1 MKRLLLAAVFVTVAG
16 TAFAQQAKIQNLRPY
31 DKSGINVFETPKTD
45 TVPFDDVKVRIGAGF
60 TQQFQALKHSNSST
74 GSAALYNLRS
84 GFNLATANLNID
96 AQLAKGIRLNLIS
109 YLSARHHQ
117 ETWVKGGFAQIDAS
131 PISSPIL
138 DELFKYVTVKI
149 GHYEVNY
156 GDAHFRRTDN
166 GHSLYNPFIGNYIL
180 DGFTTEIGAEI
191 DFQKDGF
198 LAVAAIHNG
207 EIQGNITDD
216 PSRSPSFIGK
226 LGYDK
231 QLNNDLRVRLTGS
244 VYHSNGNA
252 SNTLYTGDRGGS
264 RYYMVLEPKL
274 TATGAP
280 TTAKDNA
287 WSGNVR
293 PGFSRQVTAF
303 MINPFIKYQGLEL
316 FGTYEIAKGKAITE
330 ANKRDVTQMAI
341 EGIYRFAKNENFFV
355 GLRYNT
361 VKADMLFG
369 TTVQEIKVNRVQAG
383 AGWFVTKNMVLK
395 AEYVNQK
402 HNDYPSANLLSDGKF
417 KGWMMEASVGF

>member
-1 MKRLLLAAVFVTVAG
+1 MKKILLAAVFVTVAG
-16 TAFAQQAKIQNLRPY
+16 TALAQQPKIENFRAY

-45 TVPFDDVKVRIGAGF
+45 TVTFDGVKVRIGAGF
-60 TQQFQALKHSNSST
+60 TQQFQALKHSNNST
-74 GSAALYNLRS
+74 STAKLYDLRS

-131 PISSPIL
+131 PINSAVL
-138 DELFKYVTVKI
+138 DELFKYITVKI

-166 GHSLYNPFIGNYIL
+166 GHSLYNPFVGNYIL
-180 DGFTTEIGAEI
+180 DAFTTEIGAEI

-207 EIQGNITDD
+207 EIQGNINRT
-216 PSRSPSFIGK
+216 PTRNPSFIGK

-231 QLNNDLRVRLTGS
+231 QVNPDLRLRLTGS
-244 VYHSNGNA
+244 IYHSNGNA
-252 SNTLYTGDRGGS
+252 SNTLYTGDRAGS
-264 RYYMVLEPKL
+264 RYYLVMEDDK
-274 TATGAP
+274 AN
-280 TTAKDNA
+280 AKANA
-287 WSGNVR
+287 WSGNIR
-293 PGFSRQVTAF
+293 PGFSRKVTAF
-303 MINPFIKYQGLEL
+303 MINPFIKYKGLEL
-316 FGTYEIAKGKAITE
+316 FGTFEYAKGRAMTE
-330 ANKRDVTQMAI
+330 VDKRAVSQMAA
-341 EGIYRFAKNENFFV
+341 EGIYRFAKNESLFV

-361 VKADMLFG
+361 VKAELAGMA
-369 TTVQEIKVNRVQAG
+369 QEVKINRIQAG

-395 AEYVNQK
+395 AEYVNQDYK
-402 HNDYPSANLLSDGKF
+402 DYPAANLLSGGRF
-417 KGWMMEASVGF
+417 KGVMFEASVGF

>member
-1 MKRLLLAAVFVTVAG
+1 MNRILLAAVFVTVAG
-16 TAFAQQAKIQNLRPY
+16 TAFAQQPKIQNLRPY

-60 TQQFQALKHSNSST
+60 TQQFQALKHSNNST
-74 GSAALYNLRS
+74 GTTALYNLRS

-131 PISSPIL
+131 PINSPVL

-207 EIQGNITDD
+207 EIKGEISDAPTRN
-216 PSRSPSFIGK
+216 PSFIGK
-226 LGYDK
+226 LGFDK
-231 QLNNDLRVRLTGS
+231 QLNTDLRIRLTGS
-244 VYHSNGNA
+244 VYHNNGAA

-264 RYYMVLEPKL
+264 RYYLVLEPAGS
-274 TATGAP
+274 TAIAQ
-280 TTAKDNA
+280 A
-287 WSGNVR
+287 WSGNIR

-303 MINPFIKYQGLEL
+303 MINPFVKYQGLEL
-316 FGTYEIAKGKAITE
+316 FGTYEVSKGRAITE
-330 ANKRDVTQMAI
+330 ATKRDVSQMAV
-341 EGIYRFAKNENFFV
+341 EGVYRFCKNEDLFV

-361 VKADMLFG
+361 VKAELAGIPQD
-369 TTVQEIKVNRVQAG
+369 VKVNRIQAS

-402 HNDYPSANLLSDGKF
+402 YKDYPAANLLSEGKF
-417 KGWMMEASVGF
+417 KGMMFEASVGF

>member
-1 MKRLLLAAVFVTVAG
+1 MKKILLAAVFVTVAG
-16 TAFAQQAKIQNLRPY
+16 TALAQQPKIENFRAY

-45 TVPFDDVKVRIGAGF
+45 TVTFDGVKVRIGAGF
-60 TQQFQALKHSNSST
+60 TQQFQALKHSNNST
-74 GSAALYNLRS
+74 STAKLYDLRS

-131 PISSPIL
+131 PINSAVL
-138 DELFKYVTVKI
+138 DELFKYITVKI

-166 GHSLYNPFIGNYIL
+166 GHSLYNPFVGNYIL
-180 DGFTTEIGAEI
+180 DAFTTEIGAEI

-207 EIQGNITDD
+207 EIQGNINRT
-216 PSRSPSFIGK
+216 PTRNPSFIGK

-231 QLNNDLRVRLTGS
+231 QVNPDLRLRLTGS

-252 SNTLYTGDRGGS
+252 SNTLYTGDRAGS
-264 RYYMVLEPKL
+264 RYYLVMEDDK
-274 TATGAP
+274 AN
-280 TTAKDNA
+280 AKANA
-287 WSGNVR
+287 WSGNIR
-293 PGFSRQVTAF
+293 PGFSRKVTAF
-303 MINPFIKYQGLEL
+303 MINPFIKYKGLEL
-316 FGTYEIAKGKAITE
+316 FGTFEYAKGRAMTE
-330 ANKRDVTQMAI
+330 VDKRAVSQMAA
-341 EGIYRFAKNENFFV
+341 EGIYRFAKNESLFV

-361 VKADMLFG
+361 VKAELAGMA
-369 TTVQEIKVNRVQAG
+369 QEVKINRIQAG

-395 AEYVNQK
+395 AEYVNQDYK
-402 HNDYPSANLLSDGKF
+402 DYPAANLLSGGRF
-417 KGWMMEASVGF
+417 KGVMFEASVGF

>member
-1 MKRLLLAAVFVTVAG
+1 MKRLLLATVFVTIAG

-31 DKSGINVFETPKTD
+31 DKSGINIFETPKTD

-60 TQQFQALKHSNSST
+60 TQQFQALKHSNNST
-74 GSAALYNLRS
+74 GTTPLYNLRS

-131 PISSPIL
+131 PINSPVL

-180 DGFTTEIGAEI
+180 DAFTTEIGAEI

-198 LAVAAIHNG
+198 LAVVAVHNG
-207 EIQGNITDD
+207 EIKGEISDAPTRN
-216 PSRSPSFIGK
+216 PSFIGK
-226 LGYDK
+226 LGFDK
-231 QLNNDLRVRLTGS
+231 QLNSDLRVRLTGS
-244 VYHSNGNA
+244 VYHNNGAA

-264 RYYMVLEPKL
+264 RYYMVLEPKAAGV
-274 TATGAP
+274 TAIT
-280 TTAKDNA
+280 NA

-330 ANKRDVTQMAI
+330 AHKRDVSQMAV
-341 EGIYRFAKNENFFV
+341 EGIYRFTKNENLFV

-369 TTVQEIKVNRVQAG
+369 NTVQEINVKRVQAS

-402 HNDYPSANLLSDGKF
+402 HNDYPAANLLSEGKF
-417 KGWMMEASVGF
+417 KGLMFEASVGF

>member
-1 MKRLLLAAVFVTVAG
+1 MKRILLAAVFVTVAG
-16 TAFAQQAKIQNLRPY
+16 TAFAQQPKIQNLRPY

-60 TQQFQALKHSNSST
+60 TQQFQALKHHNNST
-74 GSAALYNLRS
+74 GTTQLYNLRS

-131 PISSPIL
+131 PINSALL
-138 DELFKYVTVKI
+138 DEVFKYVTVKI

-207 EIQGNITDD
+207 EIQGNINRT
-216 PSRSPSFIGK
+216 PTRNPSFIGK

-244 VYHSNGNA
+244 VYHNNGAA

-264 RYYMVLEPKL
+264 RYYLVMEPAGS
-274 TATGAP
+274 TAIAQ
-280 TTAKDNA
+280 A
-287 WSGNVR
+287 WSGNIR
-293 PGFSRQVTAF
+293 PGFSRQVTALMF
-303 MINPFIKYQGLEL
+303 NPFIKYQGLEL
-316 FGTYEIAKGKAITE
+316 FGTYEVSKGKAITE
-330 ANKRDVTQMAI
+330 ATKRDVSQMAV
-341 EGIYRFAKNENFFV
+341 EGVYRFCKNEDLFV

-361 VKADMLFG
+361 VKAELAGIAQD
-369 TTVQEIKVNRVQAG
+369 VKVNRIQAS
-383 AGWFVTKNMVLK
+383 AGWFVTKNMVVK

-402 HNDYPSANLLSDGKF
+402 YNDYPASNLLSEGKF
-417 KGWMMEASVGF
+417 KGLMFEASVGF